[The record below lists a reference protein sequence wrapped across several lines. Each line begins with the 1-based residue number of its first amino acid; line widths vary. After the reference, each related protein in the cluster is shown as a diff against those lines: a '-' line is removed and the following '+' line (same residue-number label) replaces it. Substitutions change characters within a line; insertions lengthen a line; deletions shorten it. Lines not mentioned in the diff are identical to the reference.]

1 MNERFCGSIT
11 HSLPTHNSTFKNEW
25 VCLKFHNVRNLPL
38 SLSNS
43 SPSYPQTL
51 PPLSLILHALSLLTP
66 YLSLLTLFLSL
77 SLSSPQITGG
87 SKQGEIMVMLAPVGG
102 FPGHVPIGI

>member
-1 MNERFCGSIT
+1 MNERFVDRLLIPCPLTTPPS
-11 HSLPTHNSTFKNEW
+11 KNEW

-102 FPGHVPIGI
+102 F